1 MMSGENGLSK
11 AMTGPRVAQ
20 HEALSSIPTT
30 HVKKKKKKKQG
41 SALLHSQHF
50 CNLSVR
56 DLETS
61 ASLGL
66 SGQQV
71 QPHVL
76 APVQLK
82 TKWTWG
88 VSLVSK
94 RDCCV
99 KCENLSWKA
108 QHLCKKLGMAV
119 HVYNLAQWSGDRR
132 IAVSC
137 RLPA

>member
-1 MMSGENGLSK
+1 M
-11 AMTGPRVAQ
+11 
-20 HEALSSIPTT
+20 
-30 HVKKKKKKKQG
+30 
-41 SALLHSQHF
+41 HSQHF
-50 CNLSVR
+50 CNLNVR

-119 HVYNLAQWSGDRR
+119 HVYNLAQWRQEDCCVVQAASIAAGSERDPVYSGNLFKGIR
-132 IAVSC
+132 
-137 RLPA
+137 